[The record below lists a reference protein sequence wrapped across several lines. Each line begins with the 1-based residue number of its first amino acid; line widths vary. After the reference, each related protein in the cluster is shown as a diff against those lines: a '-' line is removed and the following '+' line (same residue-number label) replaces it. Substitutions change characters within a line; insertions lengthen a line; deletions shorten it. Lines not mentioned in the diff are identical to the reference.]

1 MLKEVLQAIS
11 SHPSLKI
18 DPANCPSFDELTT
31 TDTIFVQAAFQGD
44 LSQVWYFFRFFVLCD
59 FTKKFFFQIKEI
71 VNNVDINCKIYGSQ
85 ETAMHKAAQNGEKC
99 EKIPWNQE

>member
-1 MLKEVLQAIS
+1 MLKEILQAIS

-44 LSQVWYFFRFFVLCD
+44 LSQV
-59 FTKKFFFQIKEI
+59 
-71 VNNVDINCKIYGSQ
+71 
-85 ETAMHKAAQNGEKC
+85 
-99 EKIPWNQE
+99 

>member
-1 MLKEVLQAIS
+1 MLKEILQAIS

-44 LSQVWYFFRFFVLCD
+44 LSQVHM
-59 FTKKFFFQIKEI
+59 II
-71 VNNVDINCKIYGSQ
+71 VV
-85 ETAMHKAAQNGEKC
+85 
-99 EKIPWNQE
+99 